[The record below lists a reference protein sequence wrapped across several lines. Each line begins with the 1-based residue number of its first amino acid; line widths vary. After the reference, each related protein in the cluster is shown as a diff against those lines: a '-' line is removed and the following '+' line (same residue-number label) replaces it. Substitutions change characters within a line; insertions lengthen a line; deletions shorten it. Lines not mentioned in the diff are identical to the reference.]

1 MKHEIEKK
9 HNQFYLAETRQ
20 QHQQQQQQQQQQQPK
35 KKITQLTKQSTMK
48 SKNLPSFKSL

>member
-9 HNQFYLAETRQ
+9 HNQFYLAETSQQ
-20 QHQQQQQQQQQQQPK
+20 QHQQQQQQQQQK
-35 KKITQLTKQSTMK
+35 KKITQLTKQNTMK

>member
-20 QHQQQQQQQQQQQPK
+20 QHQQQQQQQPK
-35 KKITQLTKQSTMK
+35 KKITQLTKQNTMK

>member
-9 HNQFYLAETRQ
+9 HNQFYLAETS
-20 QHQQQQQQQQQQQPK
+20 QQQQQQQK
-35 KKITQLTKQSTMK
+35 KKITQLTKQNTMK

>member
-20 QHQQQQQQQQQQQPK
+20 QHQQQQQQQQPK
-35 KKITQLTKQSTMK
+35 KKITQLTKQNTMK

>member
-20 QHQQQQQQQQQQQPK
+20 QHQQQQQQQPK
-35 KKITQLTKQSTMK
+35 KKITQLTKQNTMK
-48 SKNLPSFKSL
+48 SKNLPSIKSL